1 MLQRDV
7 LYHVTKVS
15 QQGKSGVLGH
25 GVIFVFLHTAAS
37 WRMLG
42 LEEVRVH
49 CIIWCGNFFEQSFS
63 VNLLTAVYLSDFAG
77 PPDVSTD
84 VNEAGQ
90 SSDTK

>member
-1 MLQRDV
+1 M
-7 LYHVTKVS
+7 
-15 QQGKSGVLGH
+15 GH
-25 GVIFVFLHTAAS
+25 GIVFVFLHTAAS
-37 WRMLG
+37 WRMPG